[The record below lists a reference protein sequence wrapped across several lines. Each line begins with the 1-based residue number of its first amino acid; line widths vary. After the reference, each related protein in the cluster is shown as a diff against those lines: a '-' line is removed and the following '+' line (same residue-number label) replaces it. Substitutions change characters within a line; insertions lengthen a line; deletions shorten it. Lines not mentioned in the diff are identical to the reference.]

1 MKMPS
6 DKDEVASDSFYERY
20 GPSDFSYSRNDQC
33 KIVDSFFFFFFEK
46 QYADNY
52 PLIDLLKFNYRKVK
66 MDDKLRVFYDD
77 FFYNKGASFKKK
89 YLSVDYVDWFI

>member
-1 MKMPS
+1 MDLVISHIQEMISAKLLIR
-6 DKDEVASDSFYERY
+6 FL
-20 GPSDFSYSRNDQC
+20 
-33 KIVDSFFFFFFEK
+33 FFFEI

-89 YLSVDYVDWFI
+89 YLFVDYVDWFI

>member
-1 MKMPS
+1 MDLVISHIQEMISAKLLIR
-6 DKDEVASDSFYERY
+6 F
-20 GPSDFSYSRNDQC
+20 C
-33 KIVDSFFFFFFEK
+33 FFFEK

-77 FFYNKGASFKKK
+77 FFYNEGASFKKK

>member
-1 MKMPS
+1 MDLVISHIQEMISAKLLI
-6 DKDEVASDSFYERY
+6 R
-20 GPSDFSYSRNDQC
+20 
-33 KIVDSFFFFFFEK
+33 FFFFFEK

>member
-1 MKMPS
+1 MKDMDLVIS
-6 DKDEVASDSFYERY
+6 HIQEMISAKLLIR
-20 GPSDFSYSRNDQC
+20 
-33 KIVDSFFFFFFEK
+33 FFFFFEK
-46 QYADNY
+46 QYADKY

-66 MDDKLRVFYDD
+66 MDDKLRVFYGD